1 MFSRGAALLL
11 LGTLTQAS
19 LAQVRPSPSIAAP
32 QSGPIVVGPNVGVS
46 ASRADQPH
54 HEVLIAADPND
65 PKSLLACSMLGYDYE
80 ESGTSVVVYVS
91 SDQGKSWQES
101 LHIAKA
107 GERVTDPACALGPGK
122 TAYVAALVYKADGD
136 GQTQFFRS
144 NDSGRTWFK
153 PVTLPWGDRE
163 YITVDNSS
171 ANFRGAVYLHA
182 TGSVGSVNPQGRPIY
197 VVDLSRSADAGVTFL
212 GPVKVGAT
220 EQNHTLDG
228 MGNGVV
234 LSDGTFVAI
243 TGEVTDEA
251 QYDQKKPY
259 HAVGR
264 IVAISSTDGGKS
276 FLTPVTITQWYP
288 DRRHKHTCGMI
299 PVLAVDS
306 SSGPFKDRLYAVW
319 SDLRSGRA
327 EVWVSRYVD
336 NGKNWSVPIAVS
348 DDAPRSN
355 DNGPDDCMPTV
366 AVNSRGVVGV
376 MWYDRRDT
384 PENIGYWPRFSASL
398 DGGETFLPSVKVSEA
413 PNSFDRQPILLF
425 GHRSISAYKG
435 RFGVNIG
442 VNEVQFRGGD
452 TAGLAASI
460 DGVFHPLWVDN
471 RTGVAQ
477 VWTASVSVNDR
488 AMQGFPEESPP
499 LVDVTDR
506 VVLHLELAIY
516 DPSKGTVT
524 TDASLENISKEP
536 IHGPVKMRLLSL
548 NSYLGKIS
556 VVDSNNNSD
565 YFGAAWD
572 FTQEIDKGVLNAGM
586 RSRSKRMEFH
596 IASLDASRSALALQL
611 MVAIKGMKVFASADT
626 PPPQK
631 SKSGKL
637 GQ

>member
-80 ESGTSVVVYVS
+80 ESGTSVVVYIS

-107 GERVTDPACALGPGK
+107 GERVSDPACAFGFGK
-122 TAYVAALVYKADGD
+122 TAYVAALVYKADGN

-144 NDSGRTWFK
+144 TDSGRTWFK
-153 PVTLPWGDRE
+153 SISLPWGDRE
-163 YITVDNSS
+163 YITVDHTSS
-171 ANFRGAVYLHA
+171 IYRGTIYLNA
-182 TGSVGSVNPQGRPIY
+182 TGSVGSINPQGRRIY
-197 VVDLSRSADAGVTFL
+197 DIDLSRSADSGVTFL
-212 GPVKVGAT
+212 GPVKLGAT
-220 EQNHTLDG
+220 EPNHTLDG

-251 QYDQKKPY
+251 QYDQKEPY
-259 HAVGR
+259 HAVGC
-264 IVAISSTDGGKS
+264 IVVASSKDGGKS
-276 FLTPVTITQWYP
+276 FLTPVSISQWYP

-319 SDLRSGRA
+319 SDLRSGRV
-327 EVWVSRYVD
+327 EVWLSHSVD
-336 NGKNWSVPIAVS
+336 GGKTWSVPIAVS

-384 PENIGYWPRFSASL
+384 TQNIGYWPRFSASL

-413 PNSFDRQPILLF
+413 PNSFDRRPILLF
-425 GHRSISAYKG
+425 GHRGISANKG
-435 RFGVNIG
+435 SLAVNIG

-452 TAGLAASI
+452 TAGLAASV

-471 RTGVAQ
+471 RTGIAQ

-488 AMQGFPEESPP
+488 AIQASLEESPP

-506 VVLHLELAIY
+506 VILHLESAIY

-536 IHGPVKMRLLSL
+536 IHGPVKMRLLSF
-548 NSYLGKIS
+548 NSYLGEIS
-556 VVDSNNNSD
+556 VLDSNNNE

-572 FTQEIDKGVLNAGM
+572 FTREIDNGVLKSGS

-596 IASLDASRSALALQL
+596 IASFDANRSALALQL
-611 MVAIKGMKVFASADT
+611 MVGIKGIKV
-626 PPPQK
+626 
-631 SKSGKL
+631 
-637 GQ
+637 